1 MEWINSV
8 LFEHSAIQAVVVMAL
23 IIFSGLALGRIR
35 VAGISLGVTFVFFM
49 GIFAGYLGLS
59 IDHQMLNYAE
69 SFGLVLFPDIQ
80 MQIPNDVAVSFHSTN
95 HCRHN

>member
-69 SFGLVLFPDIQ
+69 SFIVWKGCDRANECQTYIKK
-80 MQIPNDVAVSFHSTN
+80 
-95 HCRHN
+95 

>member
-35 VAGISLGVTFVFFM
+35 VAGISLGVTFVFLWAFSPVTS
-49 GIFAGYLGLS
+49 A
-59 IDHQMLNYAE
+59 
-69 SFGLVLFPDIQ
+69 
-80 MQIPNDVAVSFHSTN
+80 
-95 HCRHN
+95 CR

>member
-49 GIFAGYLGLS
+49 GIFAGYKK
-59 IDHQMLNYAE
+59 
-69 SFGLVLFPDIQ
+69 
-80 MQIPNDVAVSFHSTN
+80 
-95 HCRHN
+95 